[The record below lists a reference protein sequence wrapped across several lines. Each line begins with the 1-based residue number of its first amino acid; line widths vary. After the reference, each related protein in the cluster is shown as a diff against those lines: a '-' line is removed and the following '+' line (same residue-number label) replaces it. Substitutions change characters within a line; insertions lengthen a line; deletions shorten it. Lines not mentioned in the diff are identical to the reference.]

1 MRQYEYKVA
10 YFSLY
15 LTFIHVT
22 KRESG
27 YSQILETEKGYLRM
41 QLAILN

>member
-1 MRQYEYKVA
+1 MRQYEYKVD

-15 LTFIHVT
+15 LTYIRMI

-27 YSQILETEKGYLRM
+27 YSQILELEVERGYLRKC
-41 QLAILN
+41 N